1 MVPEPVT
8 EHSPGPAAHAVE
20 VRNLCVSYGDVQAL
34 HGVSLSVRQAE
45 FIGIAGANGAGK
57 STLLRAISGAL
68 KPRSGTIQV
77 FGAQTRGWPTHRL
90 ARAGLVHVP
99 EGRAIFSG
107 LSVEDNLLSGAIGRS
122 SARLG
127 DVLEIFPH
135 LKNKMRQAAG
145 SLSGGE
151 QQMVAIGRGLMS
163 KPNLLM
169 IDELSLGLAPKIT
182 IELYEKLVEYGRDQ
196 HCSMILVDQNLDL
209 LRRFTGRIVILRSGR
224 IAVEQD
230 SKHFT
235 DNESAIDA
243 YLG

>member
-1 MVPEPVT
+1 MPEPFT
-8 EHSPGPAAHAVE
+8 QEPARRTLPAIE
-20 VRNLCVSYGDVQAL
+20 VRDLCVAYGEVQAL
-34 HGVSLSVRQAE
+34 HAVSLSVAQGE
-45 FIGIAGANGAGK
+45 LIGIAGANGAGK
-57 STLLRAISGAL
+57 STLLRAVSGAL

-77 FGAQTRGWPTHRL
+77 FGAQTKGWPTHRL
-90 ARAGLVHVP
+90 GRAGLVHVP

-107 LSVEDNLLSGAIGRS
+107 LSVEDNLLSGALKRS
-122 SARLG
+122 SAQLA

-163 KPNLLM
+163 RPKLLM

-182 IELYEKLVEYGRDQ
+182 VELYEKLVSYGRDED
-196 HCSMILVDQNLDL
+196 CSMILVDQNLDL

-224 IAVEQD
+224 VAVEVD
-230 SKHFT
+230 SDRFT
-235 DNESAIDA
+235 DNESAINA